1 MSSVFQPQSVAVGS
15 LNPAKITAVHEV
27 ITEVWPGASVR
38 GVEVP
43 SGVSA
48 MPMSNEETLRGA
60 RNRAQAA
67 QQELGAD
74 LGIGLEGGACEE
86 ASELLLM
93 AWVAVV
99 DGHGRMGIASSAR
112 IPLPPA
118 IARRV
123 RAGEELGALLDRLL
137 HTRGI
142 NQREGMMG
150 ILSGGLVPRGAALS
164 TAVAFALAP
173 FIVPQFYEIPD

>member
-1 MSSVFQPQSVAVGS
+1 MCKAFQPQIIAVGS
-15 LNPAKITAVHEV
+15 LNPAKITAVREV
-27 ITEVWPGASVR
+27 TSDIWPNAGVR
-38 GVEVP
+38 GVNVP

-60 RNRAQAA
+60 RNRAHAA

-86 ASELLLM
+86 ASGLLLM
-93 AWVAVV
+93 AWVAIV
-99 DGHGRMGIASSAR
+99 DGHGRTGIANSAR

-137 HTRGI
+137 HTQGI

-150 ILSGGLVPRGAALS
+150 ILTGGLVPRGAALS

-173 FIVPQFYEIPD
+173 FIVPQFYDIPD